1 MPNTAHYSRMVTE
14 EPKSAC
20 GTAPGLP
27 AGESL
32 TVAGL
37 FAGVGGIE
45 VGLRE
50 AGHVTELLC
59 EVWEPARAVL
69 TDRLVGI
76 PLERDVRELRSL
88 PAVDVVS
95 AGFPCTDLSQAGR
108 TAGISGTNSGLVGEV
123 FRLVRGSRPRWLLLE
138 NVRNMIPLDGGR
150 AMRYL
155 VDELEALRYQWAYRL
170 VDSRFTGVPQRRH
183 RVLFLASRTEDP
195 RDVLLID
202 DAGERPEESYR
213 SDAFGFYWTEG
224 LRGLGWARDA
234 VPPLKGGST
243 LGIPSPPAVWVP
255 RAEAG
260 RRLVTP
266 SVTDAEQLQGFPP
279 EWTAAACNGRG
290 RGPRWKLVGNAVTVG
305 VARWVGDRLARPG
318 RYDSS
323 KDRELARADRWPHAA
338 WGRDGRRWAAHA
350 SLWPRHDSYRH
361 IGDLMDLHAAEP
373 LSRRAAAGFWERMN
387 RSQLRF
393 VEDFRLDVKEHVE
406 ITDGQTRLAV

>member
-1 MPNTAHYSRMVTE
+1 MSDAGYGRMVTGE
-14 EPKSAC
+14 LGSAC
-20 GTAPGLP
+20 DTASVLSV
-27 AGESL
+27 GESL

-37 FAGVGGIE
+37 FAGIGGIE
-45 VGLRE
+45 AGFRQ
-50 AGHVTELLC
+50 AGHVTQLLC

-69 TDRLVGI
+69 TDRLPGV

-108 TAGISGTNSGLVGEV
+108 TAGISGANSSLVGEV
-123 FRLVRGSRPRWLLLE
+123 FRLVRGRQPRWLLLE

-155 VDELEALRYQWAYRL
+155 VDELEALGYQWAYRL
-170 VDSRFTGVPQRRH
+170 VDSRFAGVPQRRH
-183 RVLFLASRTEDP
+183 RVLFLASLTDDP
-195 RDVLLID
+195 RDVLLVD
-202 DAGERPEESYR
+202 DAGERPEESYS

-255 RAEAG
+255 RAEPG

-266 SVTDAEQLQGFPP
+266 SVTDAEQLQGFPA
-279 EWTAAACNGRG
+279 EWTAAAGNGRG

-318 RYDSS
+318 RYDCSE
-323 KDRELARADRWPHAA
+323 DRELARAARWPHAA
-338 WGRDGRRWAAHA
+338 WGRAGRRWTAAHA
-350 SLWPRHDSYRH
+350 SPWPRHDPYRH
-361 IGDLMDLHAAEP
+361 LGDLMDLHAAGP
-373 LSRRAAAGFWERMN
+373 LSHRAVAGFWERMN

-406 ITDGQTRLAV
+406 VTDGLPR